1 MEGVRQTQGEGR
13 EVRGL
18 TPPPAHCGVVGEG
31 GAGQDGE
38 WEGDGT
44 GSAKEDG
51 TVVSAQKAPEGVLHC
66 CLSHRGRT
74 NHSRGTLCRD
84 ALGALKYV
92 LVLKELSPPGKY
104 VVRI

>member
-1 MEGVRQTQGEGR
+1 MGQTQREGR
-13 EVRGL
+13 EVGGL
-18 TPPPAHCGVVGEG
+18 PNPAHCGVGGE
-31 GAGQDGE
+31 AGQDGE

-44 GSAKEDG
+44 GGAEEDG

-66 CLSHRGRT
+66 CLFHGELT
-74 NHSRGTLCRD
+74 NHSRGTLCRE

-92 LVLKELSPPGKY
+92 FARKELSPPGKY